1 MCSKEVEVSLIET
14 ARWCLKT
21 GFMYVKANKSK
32 RRSGNPL
39 NTPLN
44 QGELSA
50 IKEVKRGTWDQISIV
65 ASKKRNYRKEDQPGL
80 VCQEER
86 ERDWLQ
92 VP

>member
-1 MCSKEVEVSLIET
+1 
-14 ARWCLKT
+14 
-21 GFMYVKANKSK
+21 MYVKANKSK